1 MNSVRGI
8 FIFVS
13 IPFTLLALFMMIMDL
28 AFASG
33 SSSSGSL
40 VFVLCGGVYIYG
52 SIVALRGNLPLSSLV
67 FVGTILNIIGAC
79 AWIPQA
85 RFSNGKLL
93 GIIGAGLTLAWI
105 STIIREYRDESH

>member
-8 FIFVS
+8 FICVS
-13 IPFTLLALFMMIMDL
+13 IPFTLLALFLMTIDL

-33 SSSSGSL
+33 SSSNGSL

-67 FVGTILNIIGAC
+67 FVAIILNIIGAC
-79 AWIPQA
+79 AWFPQA
-85 RFSNGKLL
+85 RFLDGKLM

-105 STIIREYRDESH
+105 STMIREYRYDRH